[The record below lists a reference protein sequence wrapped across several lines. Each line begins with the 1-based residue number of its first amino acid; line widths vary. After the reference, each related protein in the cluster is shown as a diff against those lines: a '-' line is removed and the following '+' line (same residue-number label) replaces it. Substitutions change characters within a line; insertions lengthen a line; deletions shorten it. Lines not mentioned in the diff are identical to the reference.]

1 MLAAFDPWILAFS
14 LVTVA
19 VTIWMGFRSAKSSKS
34 AADFFVAGR
43 SVSVGWNASA
53 ISGEYLSAAS
63 FMGVAGMV
71 MSSGY
76 DALWYPVCYACGY
89 LFLLLFIAGPLR
101 RFGAYTIPDFA
112 EGRYDSPVFRK
123 IAVIF
128 VLFIGFFYTMPQMK
142 GAGTTLAYIFPGLPY
157 WVGVVLVGA
166 VITLN
171 VALGG
176 MKGITLVQ
184 AFQYWAKMFAISV
197 PIFVLMSVYGGYG
210 KQVGGNNLTTRA
222 ALLESNLEFRRLYE
236 SPSKLELN
244 IRNNVGDKLADV
256 VKLDRPDYLG
266 FRIPEGKI
274 TLLGLLRNYGLFSD
288 KEINVAEGSRNLML
302 LVPFTTNRVDRSN
315 YFAIATPLIATNGFE
330 IVRED
335 ARGVWF
341 ADSSLAKQ
349 IKANHPPHES
359 NAPARE
365 TFSPV
370 SWKVTAVNG
379 NSNELFLKLNAA
391 KSMVARLSG
400 QPRSAVGDLDAFTVL
415 RLFAEN
421 HGLDRMLLAPSAPNL
436 GQLTNK
442 ISITTANT
450 LANWERDAR
459 AGLRSNGVEV
469 IVAYSALVMVPVA
482 KAAEYE
488 ASYQREGM
496 AAFEPNAE
504 RRLDL
509 PAKAPKDETW
519 LNPFGPLTTNLI
531 SLSTRMTVEAVNG
544 WVRFDAPSLADR
556 LEDRAKA
563 LFGNG
568 VPYYMVSDAKLASVL
583 IEYARFSGKTVAAH
597 TNLDLPRMLGPMTI
611 RETNWS
617 GVIAQYTSF
626 LTNHGVFLREAG
638 SQILAMPPAMAAT
651 SEVAA
656 NLQARLPLP
665 AKAPKDETW
674 LNPFGPLTTKA
685 AKAAKPSTSSIPTAD
700 STWHTF
706 TGTLPPRDF
715 EDHVARFLRRPN
727 DQWMIE
733 DHSTATTNLLVH
745 YARFVA
751 SDSAISQGNSFSL
764 VASPRL
770 PSNISS
776 FAFTGAFISE
786 PIGKLERAFLTNG
799 ITVLR
804 QSGNSFIAFPT
815 KDAVITPV
823 DPKPYAL
830 LYTYSLIIALVCGT
844 AGLPHI
850 LVRFYTNPDGV
861 AAKRTT
867 MWVMILIGIFYVFPP
882 VFGVMG
888 RNLMPLLYEGTG
900 AKGTDKVVLE
910 LPKVLDARANSQF
923 PMPNAPT
930 AAAGASI
937 GHSSLD
943 IPPSG
948 GIPWGSILSGITC
961 AGAFAAF
968 MSTFSGLLVS
978 MTGALA
984 HDVYGRMLRP
994 NSTPAE
1000 RMRMFKFCAVAV
1012 GTVAVALGSFVE
1024 PLQINFM
1031 VGQAFAIAAASYFPL
1046 LFMSVWWRGM
1056 TMRGAA
1062 AGMLTGGVCAL
1073 AAVTLTNFSD
1083 LKWIA
1088 LGDFWAAH
1096 PLLRILCEQPA
1107 IWTVP
1112 LAIGLMVAVSKLTRA
1127 TVPADVRMK
1136 MLVLHAPEKLGLKQE
1151 YIKEHEAHGH

>member
-1 MLAAFDPWILAFS
+1 MLAALDPWILAFS

-19 VTIWMGFRSAKSSKS
+19 VTIWMGFRSARTSKS
-34 AADFFVAGR
+34 ASDFFVAGR

-112 EGRYDSPVFRK
+112 EGRYDSPLFRK

-197 PIFVLMSVYGGYG
+197 PIFVLMSVYGGYWN
-210 KQVGGNNLTTRA
+210 QVGVNGK
-222 ALLESNLEFRRLYE
+222 
-236 SPSKLELN
+236 PSDN
-244 IRNNVGDKLADV
+244 D
-256 VKLDRPDYLG
+256 DR
-266 FRIPEGKI
+266 
-274 TLLGLLRNYGLFSD
+274 SS
-288 KEINVAEGSRNLML
+288 AS
-302 LVPFTTNRVDRSN
+302 FTTN
-315 YFAIATPLIATNGFE
+315 A
-330 IVRED
+330 
-335 ARGVWF
+335 
-341 ADSSLAKQ
+341 
-349 IKANHPPHES
+349 
-359 NAPARE
+359 
-365 TFSPV
+365 
-370 SWKVTAVNG
+370 
-379 NSNELFLKLNAA
+379 
-391 KSMVARLSG
+391 
-400 QPRSAVGDLDAFTVL
+400 
-415 RLFAEN
+415 
-421 HGLDRMLLAPSAPNL
+421 L
-436 GQLTNK
+436 GQLAVSGSPYASMLDFRILDHTRKVNLSVAQEAQAAIQWHQASIDMGFTNNGLV
-442 ISITTANT
+442 TAEN
-450 LANWERDAR
+450 LLQYFGSS
-459 AGLRSNGVEV
+459 AGAEVRMSVELDGV
-469 IVAYSALVMVPVA
+469 
-482 KAAEYE
+482 
-488 ASYQREGM
+488 
-496 AAFEPNAE
+496 
-504 RRLDL
+504 RL
-509 PAKAPKDETW
+509 K
-519 LNPFGPLTTNLI
+519 PFDI
-531 SLSTRMTVEAVNG
+531 
-544 WVRFDAPSLADR
+544 PSLAIDRARAWAAKRVLSANGISVLADNTGIVWAAPVGR
-556 LEDRAKA
+556 LEDLRTMIRKE
-563 LFGNG
+563 G
-568 VPYYMVSDAKLASVL
+568 
-583 IEYARFSGKTVAAH
+583 RVA
-597 TNLDLPRMLGPMTI
+597 
-611 RETNWS
+611 
-617 GVIAQYTSF
+617 
-626 LTNHGVFLREAG
+626 REA
-638 SQILAMPPAMAAT
+638 LPPEGR
-651 SEVAA
+651 EV
-656 NLQARLPLP
+656 LPP
-665 AKAPKDETW
+665 KAPADTTW

-685 AKAAKPSTSSIPTAD
+685 AKAAKPELTYPGELKTKTITVGGDGPQ
-700 STWHTF
+700 
-706 TGTLPPRDF
+706 G
-715 EDHVARFLRRPN
+715 VLR
-727 DQWMIE
+727 
-733 DHSTATTNLLVH
+733 
-745 YARFVA
+745 
-751 SDSAISQGNSFSL
+751 
-764 VASPRL
+764 
-770 PSNISS
+770 
-776 FAFTGAFISE
+776 FISGKFE
-786 PIGKLERAFLTNG
+786 QDQINPIDQVVPTSALMLLELHAMLTVKTSPLNFDRSVHLSYSPVLGDLQIPWKRTRKMTEAEIAASLREILATNG
-799 ITVLR
+799 VTVLR
-804 QSGNSFIAFPT
+804 ESGNHFAAFPT
-815 KDAVITPV
+815 KEAVTKPV

-882 VFGVMG
+882 IFGVMG
-888 RNLMPLLYEGTG
+888 RNLMPSLYEGTG

-910 LPKVLDARANSQF
+910 LPKVLDSRDGGIWKTGKQEDGK
-923 PMPNAPT
+923 
-930 AAAGASI
+930 AGAGGSVP
-937 GHSSLD
+937 SSTT
-943 IPPSG
+943 PATGTSE

-1012 GTVAVALGSFVE
+1012 GTVAVVLGSFVE

-1083 LKWIA
+1083 LKWLPLA
-1088 LGDFWAAH
+1088 DFWAAH

-1112 LAIGLMVAVSKLTRA
+1112 LAIGLMVIVSKFTRA
-1127 TVPADVRMK
+1127 SVPADVRMK